1 MHNPLLLTTVICFVV
16 LIWLGRWLFGCLRLK
31 LALARP
37 FPEIWL
43 DIIRRRMPFYEH
55 MPEDLQQQLHTHV
68 RTFLWHKRFIGCAG
82 LEVTDEMRLVIAA
95 YASLLLLNRPTHK
108 FKNVRWIYLYPSEF
122 VARHTVEDA
131 TGVTSEVTALLNGEA
146 WSNGRVILSWDDIDK
161 SARDFNGGRNVVLH
175 EFAHQLDGESGY
187 TNGAPLLYSKGAY
200 GTWATV
206 MSREFES
213 LRGHAYFGESSVL
226 DTYGATSPAEFF
238 AVATESFFAEP
249 DALARE
255 YPDLYEELKKYF
267 QVDPYQWKPAPPSPR
282 TERKAEV
289 ADSKS
294 KSVAVEP
301 DPPKNRKRT
310 KKKSRAPAADSSD
323 TKATKAGDDVP
334 NGTGTETGPAKSA
347 HSAGPAPEAR
357 KESSAARAANIQP
370 KK

>member
-1 MHNPLLLTTVICFVV
+1 MHNPLLLTAVICFVV
-16 LIWLGRWLFGCLRLK
+16 LVWLSRWLFGYLRLK

-43 DIIRRRMPFYEH
+43 DIIRRRMSFYEY

-82 LEVTDEMRLVIAA
+82 LEVTDEMRVVIAA
-95 YASLLLLNRPTHK
+95 YASLLLLNRPTLK
-108 FKNVRWIYLYPSEF
+108 FRNVRWIYLYPSEF

-146 WSNGRVILSWDDIDK
+146 WSNGRVILAWDDIDK

-238 AVATESFFAEP
+238 AVATESFFEEP
-249 DALARE
+249 DALAKE

-267 QVDPYQWKPAPPSPR
+267 QVDPCQWKPAPPPEKSSKGGATDDR
-282 TERKAEV
+282 AKTV
-289 ADSKS
+289 A
-294 KSVAVEP
+294 AVP
-301 DPPKNRKRT
+301 GSPKNQKKT
-310 KKKSRAPAADSSD
+310 KKKSKAPAAGSGDA
-323 TKATKAGDDVP
+323 KASKAE
-334 NGTGTETGPAKSA
+334 NGTGVEASPAKTA
-347 HSAGPAPEAR
+347 HSATSTHQDR
-357 KESSAARAANIQP
+357 KGSSAARAANIQP